1 MFVAHK
7 KTLRLDG
14 SNPCQLYGYGGF
26 NISLS
31 PYFACSRA
39 SFMKGV
45 RAPAATGLPS
55 VIPDLPCCDRHNPP
69 TLPALA
75 A

>member
-26 NISLS
+26 NISLGA
-31 PYFACSRA
+31 YFACSRA

-45 RAPAATGLPS
+45 RAIRNHPS
-55 VIPDLPCCDRHNPP
+55 PS
-69 TLPALA
+69 
-75 A
+75 